1 MARTAKSDD
10 PQLMAR
16 VDAIARI
23 LVQAI
28 SAYLLAEGTDEPESR
43 GEVFA
48 GANLL
53 CTKVELPA
61 RSRRSRR

>member
-1 MARTAKSDD
+1 
-10 PQLMAR
+10 MAR

-28 SAYLLAEGTDEPESR
+28 SAYLLAEGAEEPAGS

-53 CTKVELPA
+53 CAKVELPA
-61 RSRRSRR
+61 RPRRCRR